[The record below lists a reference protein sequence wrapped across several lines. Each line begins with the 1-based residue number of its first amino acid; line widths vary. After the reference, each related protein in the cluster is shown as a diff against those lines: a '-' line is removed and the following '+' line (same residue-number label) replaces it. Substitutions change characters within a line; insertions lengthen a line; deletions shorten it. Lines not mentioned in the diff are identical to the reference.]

1 MVFGFDW
8 VLSGLQFL
16 TVCFCLRLICSIVSW
31 ADFIICSKLLI
42 SSSCW
47 FLESAIWSETG
58 IKMSTRLRMH
68 SKAESSRTELRLD
81 AAIFR
86 RIEKENEFWLVLN
99 RNGSPSSLEKRKKR
113 ENRKK
118 KRRHNKMKSQ
128 KKHKKDNKKNKK
140 ESKCNIARTE

>member
-1 MVFGFDW
+1 
-8 VLSGLQFL
+8 
-16 TVCFCLRLICSIVSW
+16 
-31 ADFIICSKLLI
+31 
-42 SSSCW
+42 
-47 FLESAIWSETG
+47 
-58 IKMSTRLRMH
+58 MH

-81 AAIFR
+81 AAIFG

-118 KRRHNKMKSQ
+118 KRRNNKMKSQ
-128 KKHKKDNKKNKK
+128 KKQKKHKKHKKDNKKNKK